1 MFGDLDTSF
10 PLHACSLTG
19 LALNGR
25 ASFQPDGMPPNV
37 LYTFEPI
44 GSALMDLGLYF
55 SLSASEQ
62 RGQLQP
68 RPDLAGACREAKER
82 GLGPYDI
89 TERFI
94 KGPDSSW
101 PRTFDEKLLHFLR
114 LFYESGGRERKKRT
128 INVLEDFPMAFA
140 QDAEEFHRI
149 LEALLDEALLRYDKS
164 SRVQGDWVN
173 GIQAWYHNVLLTPQG
188 KSTVLASISPPSDIP
203 QMASNS
209 FHFGSNANVNLVQGD
224 GATQTNISGNNASV
238 NVARGNNNTQTN
250 QNGQPST
257 LAELTEALKQALS
270 LASFDSRRDEI
281 AHELEVIESQLD
293 KPTPKKSILERS
305 FDYVKELAIK
315 SAGPAAAATV
325 VELIKHAPEL
335 LAAAH
340 LG

>member
-1 MFGDLDTSF
+1 MFSDLDTSF
-10 PLHACSLTG
+10 PLHTCPLTG

-25 ASFQPDGMPPNV
+25 ASFQPDGAPPSI

-44 GSALMDLGLYF
+44 GSAIIDLGLYF
-55 SLSASEQ
+55 SLSACEQ

-68 RPDLAGACREAKER
+68 RSDLAGVCREAKER

-89 TERFI
+89 TEKYI

-101 PRTFDEKLLHFLR
+101 PCTFDEKLLHFLR
-114 LFYESGGRERKKRT
+114 LFYESGGKERKKRT

-149 LEALLDEALLRYDKS
+149 LEALLDEGLLRYDKS
-164 SRVQGDWVN
+164 NRVQGDWVN
-173 GIQAWYHNVLLTPQG
+173 GIQAWYYDVLLTPQG
-188 KSTVLASISPPSDIP
+188 KSTVLSSISPPLDTSK
-203 QMASNS
+203 MASNS

-224 GATQTNISGNNASV
+224 GAIQTNVSGNNARV
-238 NVARGNNNTQTN
+238 NVARGNNNTQAN
-250 QNGQPST
+250 QSEQPSN

-270 LASFDSRRDEI
+270 PASFDSRRDEI
-281 AHELEVIESQLD
+281 DHELDVIESQLK
-293 KPTPKKSILERS
+293 KPEPKKSILERS

-335 LAAAH
+335 LAATH